1 MDDFEAFA
9 LRKAAHSIAAFGPRQ
24 MDEGILDH
32 LKKEIEEV
40 RKAERPKEKQREW
53 VDIFM
58 LGLDGLLRSLIREGY
73 STSRAA
79 SEAVHMIRTKQTA
92 LESREWPDWRT
103 VAPDKA
109 IEHVR
114 PKPGYAELDARVS
127 ATAEK
132 APIGSFWQHV
142 KSGSLYRV
150 EGICLIEASCEPAII
165 YHLHLAE
172 AGQMIRWMRPAAE
185 FLDGRF
191 ARHEVWAIGAT
202 PPLPPRVSE

>member
-9 LRKAAHSIAAFGPRQ
+9 LRKAAHSIAAFGLRQ
-24 MDEGILDH
+24 TDEGILDH

-58 LGLDGLLRSLIREGY
+58 LSLDGLLRSLIREGHL
-73 STSRAA
+73 TTRAA

-92 LESREWPDWRT
+92 LEMREWPDWRT

-114 PKPGYAELDARVS
+114 EKPGYAELEQILNKTM
-127 ATAEK
+127 TA
-132 APIGSFWQHV
+132 APVGSLWKHV
-142 KSGSLYRV
+142 KTERWYRV
-150 EGICLIEASCEPAII
+150 IGHCFIEAQAEIAII
-165 YHLHLAE
+165 YVHDPH
-172 AGQMIRWMRPAAE
+172 MIPLSWCRPASE

-191 ARHEVWAIGAT
+191 EAQEAHEA
-202 PPLPPRVSE
+202 PPESP

>member
-114 PKPGYAELDARVS
+114 PKPGYAELDDRIS
-127 ATAEK
+127 ATLEK
-132 APIGSFWQHV
+132 APIGSLWQHV
-142 KSGSLYRV
+142 RSGDLYRV
-150 EGICLIEASCEPAII
+150 ECVCLIEASCETGII
-165 YHLHLAE
+165 YCRELQI
-172 AGQMIRWMRPAAE
+172 AGYLRRWMRPAAE

-191 ARHEVWAIGAT
+191 ARHEVVLVGDAEA
-202 PPLPPRVSE
+202 RN

>member
-24 MDEGILDH
+24 TDEGILDH

-40 RKAERPKEKQREW
+40 RSAERPKEKQREW

-73 STSRAA
+73 STTRAA
-79 SEAVHMIRTKQTA
+79 AEAVHMIRTKQTA
-92 LESREWPDWRT
+92 LEMREWPDWRT

-114 PKPGYAELDARVS
+114 EVEEKTGAQCALCDASGPDVALAWTLKHKKWLCRTCEQII
-127 ATAEK
+127 ATAPDGLHA
-132 APIGSFWQHV
+132 AP
-142 KSGSLYRV
+142 
-150 EGICLIEASCEPAII
+150 
-165 YHLHLAE
+165 
-172 AGQMIRWMRPAAE
+172 
-185 FLDGRF
+185 
-191 ARHEVWAIGAT
+191 
-202 PPLPPRVSE
+202 PPRAPD